1 MWQVKSIAKSEASEG
16 LWRLVFTTTTG
27 SSSGKLGPFVGE
39 VLQDIE
45 MDKAQ
50 CTSRHPAGLSP
61 LYVVSLY
68 GTCAMSI
75 LIVRPPGVSW
85 QTSTL

>member
-1 MWQVKSIAKSEASEG
+1 MNGLEKMAEITSVCCVWQVKSIAKSEASEG

-50 CTSRHPAGLSP
+50 CTSRL
-61 LYVVSLY
+61 LVDV
-68 GTCAMSI
+68 
-75 LIVRPPGVSW
+75 
-85 QTSTL
+85 